1 MEMYCPSL
9 KKKVEATIVDGKYVT
24 SKGGSKRRVLY
35 GEFNGKK
42 CLPKTVKA
50 DVFAEYGFSAE
61 ESLVGSP
68 SPPSPLDDAPAT
80 VPTPA
85 EPSNENF
92 EADEMDYIFIRS
104 KDKQMG
110 NITSIS
116 HDDRDYILRHYERM
130 KDLDSDEL
138 NKYMID
144 EFDMDMEEDVEDY
157 GDIYAV
163 LDLYGDDEMYEAEHK
178 ESEEAVYIKVKTPKN
193 RIQKGLFYQVG
204 QEDEDG
210 VIPEKIVPIRT
221 MNEHGRKKLVNA
233 LDKMDAESAFDKLED
248 EVAEEYEEKGMSDE
262 EADKIGAAVAYK
274 QGVKKYGKKVMTEAA
289 KKGVSAKSLSKEAE
303 TCEICAESYALD
315 DEEYCAE
322 CSSKHAEYFQTLNA
336 ESYTF
341 SKGAETEQIGGFKS
355 GDMDVMIHLTGLNS
369 TPVGFNEYGEELR
382 QLDEG
387 SQKELMNRMMKR
399 AKQSRSKRG
408 KEEAE
413 QKIKII
419 KNNDFTFTAS
429 YGFSA
434 EEFEAEMDGKKLRAG
449 SRDFDDGSMMVG
461 IGTDDIDVEDPDFM
475 EMMIGEDGEIDYFTM
490 PTGLNHYQRMY
501 KPKPTHYGKMK
512 TQNETNE
519 TAGGDFY
526 RIDGDGKYAENF
538 SAEFGKPIEDDEE
551 FTTMQVRI
559 GSPSGSTTSWTTS
572 FDIKCVGDEDN
583 LYYLTSD
590 IEDLVEERVM
600 RWNDANY
607 EGNEMDD
614 WIPMQI
620 VIGSSSG
627 NSGSWYRQFTVT
639 PVGDEDNLSYLTS
652 DIEDLVVDRVKKWN
666 GDEVIYDAESTG
678 LSKPARTAIGLTALG
693 VGIALWKSEW
703 INKLFDRR

>member
-1 MEMYCPSL
+1 MSTMEMYCPSL

-35 GEFNGKK
+35 GEYNGKK

-68 SPPSPLDDAPAT
+68 SPPSPLDDAPEAVYIKGNKDHNGVKNPQAIYHQVGKEDEEGFETTEIIPIENKEDASRVISREMHKDGRIIHNVLPKRADT
-80 VPTPA
+80 VGNPSPASVEPPAPSETPFPQ

-92 EADEMDYIFIRS
+92 SAECEECGEDIENGKEVSGPYGETFCPICLRAILEVNPHFS
-104 KDKQMG
+104 AEG
-110 NITSIS
+110 VH
-116 HDDRDYILRHYERM
+116 HD
-130 KDLDSDEL
+130 
-138 NKYMID
+138 
-144 EFDMDMEEDVEDY
+144 
-157 GDIYAV
+157 G
-163 LDLYGDDEMYEAEHK
+163 
-178 ESEEAVYIKVKTPKN
+178 
-193 RIQKGLFYQVG
+193 
-204 QEDEDG
+204 
-210 VIPEKIVPIRT
+210 
-221 MNEHGRKKLVNA
+221 GRKKLVNA
-233 LDKMDAESAFDKLED
+233 VYETESAFDKLED

-341 SKGAETEQIGGFKS
+341 SKGAE
-355 GDMDVMIHLTGLNS
+355 
-369 TPVGFNEYGEELR
+369 
-382 QLDEG
+382 
-387 SQKELMNRMMKR
+387 
-399 AKQSRSKRG
+399 
-408 KEEAE
+408 
-413 QKIKII
+413 
-419 KNNDFTFTAS
+419 
-429 YGFSA
+429 
-434 EEFEAEMDGKKLRAG
+434 MDGKKLRAG

-526 RIDGDGKYAENF
+526 RVDGDGKYAENF

-572 FDIKCVGDEDN
+572 FNIQCVGSEDN
-583 LYYLTSD
+583 LSYLTSD
-590 IEDLVEERVM
+590 IEDLVVDRVK
-600 RWNDANY
+600 RWN
-607 EGNEMDD
+607 GDD
-614 WIPMQI
+614 FDGDQFGDFIPMQI

-627 NSGSWYRQFTVT
+627 NSGSWYRQFTVK
-639 PVGDEDNLSYLTS
+639 PVGDEDDLSYLTS
-652 DIEDLVVDRVKKWN
+652 DIEGVVVDRVKQWN
-666 GDEVIYDAESTG
+666 GDEVIYDAESTA

>member
-35 GEFNGKK
+35 GEYNGKK

-92 EADEMDYIFIRS
+92 S
-104 KDKQMG
+104 
-110 NITSIS
+110 
-116 HDDRDYILRHYERM
+116 
-130 KDLDSDEL
+130 
-138 NKYMID
+138 
-144 EFDMDMEEDVEDY
+144 
-157 GDIYAV
+157 
-163 LDLYGDDEMYEAEHK
+163 AEHK

-233 LDKMDAESAFDKLED
+233 VYDAESAFDKLED

-341 SKGAETEQIGGFKS
+341 SKGAE
-355 GDMDVMIHLTGLNS
+355 
-369 TPVGFNEYGEELR
+369 
-382 QLDEG
+382 
-387 SQKELMNRMMKR
+387 
-399 AKQSRSKRG
+399 
-408 KEEAE
+408 
-413 QKIKII
+413 
-419 KNNDFTFTAS
+419 
-429 YGFSA
+429 
-434 EEFEAEMDGKKLRAG
+434 MDGKKLRAG
-449 SRDFDDGSMMVG
+449 SRDFYDGSMMVG
-461 IGTDDIDVEDPDFM
+461 IGTEDIDVEDPDFM
-475 EMMIGEDGEIDYFTM
+475 EMWIGEDGEIDHFTM

-501 KPKPTHYGKMK
+501 RPKPTHYGKMK

-572 FDIKCVGDEDN
+572 FNIQCVGSEDN
-583 LYYLTSD
+583 LSYLTSD
-590 IEDLVEERVM
+590 IEDLVVDRVK
-600 RWNDANY
+600 RWN
-607 EGNEMDD
+607 GDD
-614 WIPMQI
+614 FDGDQFGDFIPMQI

-627 NSGSWYRQFTVT
+627 NSGSWYRQFTVK

-652 DIEDLVVDRVKKWN
+652 DIEGVVVDRVKKWN

>member
-1 MEMYCPSL
+1 MSTMEMYCPSL

-35 GEFNGKK
+35 GEYNGKK

-68 SPPSPLDDAPAT
+68 SPPSPLDDAP
-80 VPTPA
+80 
-85 EPSNENF
+85 
-92 EADEMDYIFIRS
+92 
-104 KDKQMG
+104 
-110 NITSIS
+110 
-116 HDDRDYILRHYERM
+116 
-130 KDLDSDEL
+130 
-138 NKYMID
+138 
-144 EFDMDMEEDVEDY
+144 
-157 GDIYAV
+157 
-163 LDLYGDDEMYEAEHK
+163 
-178 ESEEAVYIKVKTPKN
+178 EAVYIKGNKDHNGVKNPQA
-193 RIQKGLFYQVG
+193 IYHQVG
-204 QEDEDG
+204 KEDEEGFETTEIIPIENKEDASRVISREMHKDG
-210 VIPEKIVPIRT
+210 RIIHNVLPKRADTDEVAEEYELWMKGQLDDNEILNLLDTLHKSNHVEAEAKE
-221 MNEHGRKKLVNA
+221 MNILDWITDEDNLGMEYLRKQLKENPTLYRRYYE
-233 LDKMDAESAFDKLED
+233 AESAFDKLED

-336 ESYTF
+336 ESYNF
-341 SKGAETEQIGGFKS
+341 SKGAEI
-355 GDMDVMIHLTGLNS
+355 
-369 TPVGFNEYGEELR
+369 
-382 QLDEG
+382 
-387 SQKELMNRMMKR
+387 
-399 AKQSRSKRG
+399 
-408 KEEAE
+408 
-413 QKIKII
+413 
-419 KNNDFTFTAS
+419 
-429 YGFSA
+429 
-434 EEFEAEMDGKKLRAG
+434 DGKKLRAG

-475 EMMIGEDGEIDYFTM
+475 EMMIGEDGEIEYFTM
-490 PTGLNHYQRMY
+490 PTGVNHYQRMY
-501 KPKPTHYGKMK
+501 KPKPAHYGKMK
-512 TQNETNE
+512 TQNETNKS
-519 TAGGDFY
+519 AGGDFI
-526 RIDGDGKYAENF
+526 RTDGDGKYAENF

-572 FDIKCVGDEDN
+572 FNIQCVGSEDN
-583 LYYLTSD
+583 LSYLTSD
-590 IEDLVEERVM
+590 IEDLVVDRVK
-600 RWNDANY
+600 RWN
-607 EGNEMDD
+607 GDD
-614 WIPMQI
+614 FDGDQFSDFTPMQI

-627 NSGSWYRQFTVT
+627 NSGSWYRQFTVK

-652 DIEDLVVDRVKKWN
+652 DIEGVVVDRVKKWN
-666 GDEVIYDAESTG
+666 GDEVIYDAESTA